1 MLASPGLLEP
11 AEELLSSGLQ
21 SVFLLLESELL
32 GLKGADVLG
41 GLLQD
46 DHLCRLVVV
55 RQLGHLVAQSQEAR
69 AQVVSPLALQD
80 VVVAPAFAV
89 LRVGASR
96 AAGIALP
103 HALSWYTVSR
113 GVRGRALVLASA

>member
-1 MLASPGLLEP
+1 M
-11 AEELLSSGLQ
+11 SSGLQ

-32 GLKGADVLG
+32 SLKGTDVLG

-46 DHLCRLVVV
+46 DHLRRLVVAC
-55 RQLGHLVAQSQEAR
+55 QLGHVVAQGEEAR
-69 AQVVSPLALQD
+69 AQVVAPLALQD
-80 VVVAPAFAV
+80 VVVAPPFAV
-89 LRVGASR
+89 LRVGTSR

-113 GVRGRALVLASA
+113 GVRGIALALASA